1 MHRHN
6 LTPSLC
12 ILEAVY
18 RQLECVH
25 DVGLNEM
32 RAVEGAEREHQGVK
46 GVIIVECIVPV
57 RGKLQPGRSGKPW

>member
-6 LTPSLC
+6 FDSVVVTAC

-25 DVGLNEM
+25 DVGLNEV
-32 RAVEGAEREHQGVK
+32 RAVEGAEREHRGVK
-46 GVIIVECIVPV
+46 GVM
-57 RGKLQPGRSGKPW
+57 